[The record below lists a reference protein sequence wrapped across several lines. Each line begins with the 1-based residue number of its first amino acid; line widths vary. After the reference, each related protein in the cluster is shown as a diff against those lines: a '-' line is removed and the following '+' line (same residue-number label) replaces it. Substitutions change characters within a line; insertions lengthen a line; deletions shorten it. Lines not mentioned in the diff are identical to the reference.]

1 MKLIEGFTSKYN
13 INRLVYY
20 EETTDIDQAIQM
32 EKKIKGFTRDKKNAL
47 VESKNP
53 GWIDLSE
60 KWYK

>member
-20 EETTDIDQAIQM
+20 EETTDINQAIQM

>member
-1 MKLIEGFTSKYN
+1 MKLVEGFTSKYN

-20 EETTDIDQAIQM
+20 EETTDINQAIQM

>member
-1 MKLIEGFTSKYN
+1 
-13 INRLVYY
+13 
-20 EETTDIDQAIQM
+20 M